1 MNKILITILSIIV
14 LTVSAECQSLTLSM
28 CIDTAV
34 FRSLELT
41 AESLNIEET
50 EVNLKAER
58 HTFLPTAVATI
69 NNGISGG
76 FQQTFNETMS
86 GEYSSVKSYTNSATV
101 DVSVTLWNAGARRTL
116 IKHRQLLKSAAEQSR
131 LYREIEVKTSTIEKF
146 FALAMAQKR
155 LEIAVENCQM
165 QDSNLITAQKLFNL
179 GHRSQRDVMDARTN
193 LAQDV
198 MQRKTEE
205 NNVVLSEL
213 QLRIAMNRTDSVAIE
228 VGDVESDREIPDFED
243 FYNKALE
250 INPEIHAYQTQIEAA
265 EIEKEYYKR
274 LQYPSLTLNYEAGTQ
289 GQKFFHEQNKDFC
302 TQWKDNSYQTLYLS
316 LKIPIFSQLSNK
328 DNIAKSEIAI
338 RRSRNLLDQKTLA
351 LSGELRNVWLGVV
364 QSRQSADLAAQTAD
378 LARQQ
383 YDFALK
389 DFNLG
394 NIASY
399 ELYVYKNKFVSSQ
412 LQAASAEYEF
422 LYRLAVLKLFTEQ

>member
-1 MNKILITILSIIV
+1 MW
-14 LTVSAECQSLTLSM
+14 SL
-28 CIDTAV
+28 CY
-34 FRSLELT
+34 
-41 AESLNIEET
+41 
-50 EVNLKAER
+50 
-58 HTFLPTAVATI
+58 
-69 NNGISGG
+69 IS
-76 FQQTFNETMS
+76 
-86 GEYSSVKSYTNSATV
+86 
-101 DVSVTLWNAGARRTL
+101 
-116 IKHRQLLKSAAEQSR
+116 
-131 LYREIEVKTSTIEKF
+131 
-146 FALAMAQKR
+146 
-155 LEIAVENCQM
+155 
-165 QDSNLITAQKLFNL
+165 
-179 GHRSQRDVMDARTN
+179 
-193 LAQDV
+193 
-198 MQRKTEE
+198 
-205 NNVVLSEL
+205 
-213 QLRIAMNRTDSVAIE
+213 
-228 VGDVESDREIPDFED
+228 
-243 FYNKALE
+243 
-250 INPEIHAYQTQIEAA
+250 
-265 EIEKEYYKR
+265 
-274 LQYPSLTLNYEAGTQ
+274 
-289 GQKFFHEQNKDFC
+289 EQNKDFC

-399 ELYVYKNKFVSSQ
+399 EFYVYKNKFVSSQ